1 MSRFRTF
8 TSLAACSIAATV
20 NLPIG
25 ADAETLVRV
34 GPSTKVCQLI
44 GDVDWLTGMPT
55 AAQTETNY
63 GLHSVDLGFPVDASP
78 GKLYFLFGDTVA
90 LNPNPP
96 YSPTNPKYI
105 VEHPRN
111 SIPTVPPDDALGST
125 TRTAAPDA
133 QNCLGLELETR
144 AATPKRFAHPTVQ
157 PPIQQGSFN
166 VPSGGV
172 FLNNTFYAF
181 FWTDHCFIPTGL
193 TPDPVAP
200 LRRPAPSA
208 ACPEIP
214 ENSSLGRSVLA
225 AATPPNVL
233 DFQWTAAPGGLLF
246 RNMPSGFNYVSAAAK
261 APDIPPSLTMPH
273 GAIAVF
279 GVPRYRA
286 SIPYLALA
294 PQDTFGD
301 PQTWWFF
308 SGSNAT
314 GSSWVTRQQWEN
326 GQTAAGD
333 WTPPAAAEIFQASPA
348 GERCVGEH
356 SVTWNA
362 ALRTWLLLYTCTP
375 LSVEA
380 RFAPEP
386 WGPWSAPIVLLDAV
400 QNPDVGCTLVMSLG
414 GCGSQP
420 SSYLPLPNGASVP
433 GAFYAPFVMERFTQD
448 ETPKS
453 EPGRRS
459 PKRARIYWLLSTWN
473 PYTVVVMQSTL
484 DLLP

>member
-1 MSRFRTF
+1 MCMSRTIA
-8 TSLAACSIAATV
+8 SLAAIFIATIATF
-20 NLPIG
+20 P
-25 ADAETLVRV
+25 ADAATLVRI
-34 GPSTKVCQLI
+34 GASTKVCQLI
-44 GDVDWLTGMPT
+44 GDVDWETGMPT
-55 AAQTETNY
+55 AAQTETNFA
-63 GLHSVDLGFPVDASP
+63 LHSVDLGFPVDTSP
-78 GKLYFLFGDTVA
+78 GNLYLLFGDAFAKT
-90 LNPNPP
+90 PKPPP
-96 YSPTNPKYI
+96 YTLANPEYI
-105 VEHPRN
+105 NEHPAN
-111 SIPTVPPDDALGST
+111 SIVTVPPDDALGWTS
-125 TRTAAPDA
+125 RTAAPDSKD
-133 QNCLGLELETR
+133 CLGLQLETK
-144 AATPKRFAHPTVQ
+144 TPNRYAHPTVE

-181 FWTDHCFIPTGL
+181 FWTDHCLIPSGL
-193 TPDPVAP
+193 TPNPVAP
-200 LRRPAPSA
+200 LRLPAPSA

-214 ENSSLGRSVLA
+214 ENNSLGRSVLA
-225 AATPPNVL
+225 AATPPNIL
-233 DFQWTAAPGGLLF
+233 DFQWTIPPGGLLF

-261 APDIPPSLTMPH
+261 APDIPPGLTMPQ

-308 SGSNAT
+308 T
-314 GSSWVTRQQWEN
+314 GSDATNSYWVTRQQWES
-326 GQTAAGD
+326 GQNTAGE
-333 WTPPAAAEIFQASPA
+333 WVPPAAAEIFQATPA

-356 SVTWNA
+356 LVTWNA
-362 ALRTWLLLYTCTP
+362 VLRTWLLLYTCTP

-386 WGPWSAPIVLLDAV
+386 WGPWSAPIIILDAV
-400 QNPDVGCTLVMSLG
+400 QDPDVGCTLIMSLA

-420 SSYLPLPNGASVP
+420 SPYPPFPGGASVP
-433 GAFYAPFVMERFTQD
+433 GAFYAPFVLDRFTQ
-448 ETPKS
+448 EEPTPFPK
-453 EPGRRS
+453 PGPQ

-484 DLLP
+484 ELRP